1 MNHRFRALFLAC
13 GLGAVARGV
22 VAAKARLGQDEASF
36 DNAGGI
42 DIDGAACADFEMLTA
57 KRALQA
63 DLHELTPADLLAY
76 AGPLVP
82 DAVISSPPCKGFS
95 QLISKAKALEE
106 KYQRLN
112 ELVYRCI
119 FLSCETWS
127 RPPPLICL
135 ENVPGIQGRGK
146 DVLDR
151 AKRILHAYGYLVHEG
166 THDCGEIG
174 NLAQHRKRYLLVA
187 RLPSSVSA
195 FVHRPPKH
203 RVRACGEVLS
213 QLPMPYGPA
222 ADDAGPMH
230 VLPNISLLTKV
241 RLSLIPPG
249 GDWRDLPPAVQLG
262 VDGSKFR
269 GSPGLFK
276 VVDAAKP
283 WPTVTGNPRVSGS
296 NAAAAVADPRTRA
309 FKGSLGVVRFDQP
322 AGTVAGESLPTNGA
336 FSVADPRLTSPLRPG
351 QSRREVHGRLDVRP
365 WGAAARTVAGSGT
378 NGGYAVADPR
388 IGVNHREGRHARQ
401 YKITEWEEPTG
412 TVTGD
417 TDVQTGA
424 LNVADPRAYN
434 NHCAVRGWDQPAL
447 SVNGATRPD
456 SGAQSVAD
464 VRPAKPYRNGQLG
477 VVGWEAA
484 MKCITGNPDVQN
496 GPFACADPRD
506 RKAIAALV
514 IVSRFNTW
522 NRPISTLE
530 LAMLQGL
537 PARLNGKPLLLAG
550 KKTLGWRERIG
561 NAIPEGAAA
570 AIGGSLL
577 LALLASKLGTW
588 FLSGEGI
595 WVRQRDLYAMP
606 EAEAYA
612 L

>member
-1 MNHRFRALFLAC
+1 
-13 GLGAVARGV
+13 VARGV
-22 VAAKARLGQDEASF
+22 VAAKARLGNDEADF
-36 DNAGGI
+36 ENVGGI
-42 DIDGAACADFEMLTA
+42 DIDGAACADFGMLTG

-76 AGPLVP
+76 AGPRVP

-95 QLISKAKALEE
+95 QLISKKKALEP

-127 RPPPLICL
+127 RPPPLIAL
-135 ENVPGIQGRGK
+135 ENVPGIQGRGA

-187 RLPSSVSA
+187 RLPSSVTA
-195 FVHRPPKH
+195 FVHKPPKH

-213 QLPMPYGPA
+213 QLPMPHGPEA
-222 ADDAGPMH
+222 ADAGPMH
-230 VLPNISLLTKV
+230 ALPNISMLTKV
-241 RLSLIPPG
+241 RLALIPPG

-276 VVDAAKP
+276 VVDSDQP

-336 FSVADPRLTSPLRPG
+336 FSVADPRLFSPLTPG

-365 WGAAARTVAGSGT
+365 WTEAARTVAGTGT

-388 IGVNHREGRHARQ
+388 IGVNHREGRHTRQ
-401 YKITEWEEPTG
+401 YKITGWEAPTG

-424 LNVADPRAYN
+424 LNVADPRPQARRSYN
-434 NHCAVRGWDQPAL
+434 NHYPVRAWGQPAL
-447 SVNGATRPD
+447 SVIGVSQPD

-477 VVGWEAA
+477 VVSWEEA

-506 RKAIAALV
+506 RKGLLQALV

-537 PARLNGKPLLLAG
+537 PARLNGKPLVLAG
-550 KKTLGWRERIG
+550 VKTLGWRERIG

-577 LALLASKLGTW
+577 LALLASKVGGW
-588 FLSGEGI
+588 FLSNDEI
-595 WVRQRDLYAMP
+595 WVRKRDLYPMAA
-606 EAEAYA
+606 EEAYA